1 MFISRFNRF
10 FARHSRI
17 LYLGLGIII
26 SLSFVVFVTPGSM
39 SDLMGRGNR
48 GGRTA
53 GSLYGRRISGK
64 EFTRQVRLTDL
75 MQYMRSGQFMS
86 QDSDQAGAL
95 VDETLRRMRLLHEAE
110 ARGMGAVSQSELEDL
125 IRRYFQRD
133 GAFDREL
140 FQGFQ
145 DAVLFRNGYDGA
157 DFDEA
162 LRQSIIVNRLENDI
176 QAGVHVAPS
185 EARDLFDAANEE
197 FVVSAAVLR
206 GDVEKDGTP
215 SPDEVQAYFAAHRA
229 DLRLPDS
236 RRVRVAQFGSDGF
249 KDKATVTAKEI
260 EEFYTRLKETSFK
273 DKTLEQAKAEI
284 ELTLQRQKGRAL
296 AGEAAQG
303 MVDRL
308 RKAVPGADA
317 KALAEAMSQA
327 CAEAG
332 VTVKDSG
339 AFLAEGVIPQIGKY
353 PNLQRQ
359 AYALTAEK
367 PLADPPI
374 YDAGSY
380 FVVCWLETIPG
391 AEPAALDDATT
402 KQIHDAILAA
412 EGKAYYTEK
421 VEVHREALKGRATAM
436 ELLPWYEE
444 QLAKESGLAADE
456 RERRQEAFR
465 TAVLEDVSPYFMP
478 LQKKIRA
485 VVFRPAEFGKAVVI
499 SEAQVQAYFEE
510 HPEQFQKEESRARLI
525 QVAVAPDADEAQ
537 RTAKRAVLAQALE
550 RLRAGEAFG
559 DIAKALSEDPASKDQ
574 GGDLG
579 FVTRGQRPPAM
590 DAALFSLEPGQVSD
604 ILEIPGALAVVKV
617 EERRAGKSLKDAEPE
632 IRRTLLEQISL
643 DLAIEAAD
651 AFTDAFEA
659 ELDKAD
665 GSAAVAAD
673 IFSKVA
679 AAQALEV
686 RESSYFGEGG
696 MIAPFGFEPELA
708 RAAFALEAENP
719 CSGSVKG
726 RREVFVACW
735 QETKPGELPTLDGND
750 SLVERLRG
758 KARRTRAAVAARQR
772 AAAAHATLAEALKAG
787 KAFDEAAKALDG
799 VEFNTTEPFTRNQP
813 PTSIPDARALLK
825 TLSSVAPGTLLDPI
839 EHGQG
844 ATIVYL
850 VSRTLPSAERFEE
863 ERERFESMASWSKRS
878 AVIQEF
884 YEKLEKGSATVL
896 NDPWKSML
904 ERRDDARP
912 RR

>member
-17 LYLGLGIII
+17 LYLGLGIVI
-26 SLSFVVFVTPGSM
+26 SLSFVVFVTPGSL
-39 SDLMGRGNR
+39 SDLMGRSDR

-53 GSLYGRRISGK
+53 GSLYGRRLSGK

-110 ARGMGAVSQSELEDL
+110 ARGMNAVSQSELEDL

-133 GAFDREL
+133 GAYDREL

-145 DAVLFRNGYDGA
+145 DAVLYRNGYDGA
-157 DFDEA
+157 DLDEA
-162 LRQSIIVNRLENDI
+162 LRQSIIVSRLENDI

-185 EARDLFDAANEE
+185 EARDLFDAANEA

-206 GDVEKDGTP
+206 GDVDTDGTP
-215 SPDEVQAYFAAHRA
+215 SADEVQAYFAAHRA

-236 RRVRVAQFGSDGF
+236 RRVRVAQFGSDDF
-249 KDKATVTAKEI
+249 KDKATVSAKEI
-260 EEFYTRLKETSFK
+260 EDFYARLRETSFK
-273 DKTLEQAKAEI
+273 DKSLEQAKAEI
-284 ELTLQRQKGRAL
+284 ELTLQRQKGRTL
-296 AGEAAQG
+296 AGEAAQA

-308 RKAVPGADA
+308 KQAAPGGDA
-317 KALAEAMSQA
+317 KALAEAMSKA

-339 AFLAEGVIPQIGKY
+339 PFLAEGVIPQIGKY

-374 YDAGSY
+374 YDAGTY
-380 FVVCWLETIPG
+380 FVVCWLETILG
-391 AEPAALDDATT
+391 AEPTELDEAAT
-402 KQIHDAILAA
+402 QQVREAILAA
-412 EGKAYYTEK
+412 EGKAYYAEK
-421 VEVHREALKGRATAM
+421 VEIHRETLKGRATAM

-444 QLAKESGLAADE
+444 QLAKESGLTAE
-456 RERRQEAFR
+456 EKERRQEAFR

-485 VVFRPAEFGKAVVI
+485 AVFRPTDFAKDIAI
-499 SEAQVQAYFEE
+499 TEAQVQAYYDE
-510 HPEQFQKEESRARLI
+510 HPELFQKEESRARLI
-525 QVAVAPDADEAQ
+525 QVAVAPGADEAQ

-550 RLRAGEAFG
+550 RVRAGEAFA
-559 DIAKALSEDPASKDQ
+559 DIARALSEDPASKDQ

-579 FVTRGQRPPAM
+579 FVARGQRPPAL

-604 ILEIPGALAVVKV
+604 ILEIPGGLAVVKV
-617 EERRAGKSLKDAEPE
+617 EERRSGKSLKDAEAE
-632 IRRTLLEQISL
+632 IRKTLVEQISL
-643 DLAIEAAD
+643 DQAIEAAD
-651 AFTDAFEA
+651 GFTDAFEA
-659 ELDKAD
+659 ELDKAT
-665 GSAAVAAD
+665 GSAAIAAD
-673 IFSKVA
+673 IFGKVA

-686 RESSYFGEGG
+686 RDSNFFGEGG

-708 RAAFALEAENP
+708 RAAFALEAESP

-726 RREVFVACW
+726 RRDVFVACW
-735 QETKPGELPTLDGND
+735 LETKPGELPMLDGD
-750 SLVERLRG
+750 ASLVERLRG
-758 KARRTRAAVAARQR
+758 KGRRTRAAVAARQR
-772 AAAAHATLAEALKAG
+772 AAVAHATLAEALKAG
-787 KAFDEAAKALDG
+787 QDFDEAAKALAG
-799 VEFNTTEPFTRNQP
+799 VEFTTTEPFTRNQP
-813 PTSIPDARALLK
+813 PGSIPDARTLLK
-825 TLSSVAPGTLLDPI
+825 TLADVAPGTLLDPI
-839 EHGQG
+839 DHGQG
-844 ATIVYL
+844 ATLVYL
-850 VSRTLPSAERFEE
+850 VSRTLPSAEAFEE

-878 AVIQEF
+878 AVVQEF
-884 YEKLEKGSATVL
+884 YEKLEKDSAMVL
-896 NDPWKSML
+896 NEPWKSML
-904 ERRDDARP
+904 ERQNDAR
-912 RR
+912 RRR